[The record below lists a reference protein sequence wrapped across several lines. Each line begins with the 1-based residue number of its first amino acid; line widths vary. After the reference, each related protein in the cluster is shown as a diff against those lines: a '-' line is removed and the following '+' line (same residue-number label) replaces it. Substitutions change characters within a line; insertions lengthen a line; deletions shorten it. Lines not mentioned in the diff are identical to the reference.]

1 MGALSQKFKCSQCS
15 VYHIKQEENIFQD
28 LIYFPYNYERTL
40 QAYCEN
46 NKSNLLKGNIIIV
59 LIIVSHQWVVVID
72 SSLVPH

>member
-15 VYHIKQEENIFQD
+15 VYYIKQEENIFQD
-28 LIYFPYNYERTL
+28 LMYFPYNERTL